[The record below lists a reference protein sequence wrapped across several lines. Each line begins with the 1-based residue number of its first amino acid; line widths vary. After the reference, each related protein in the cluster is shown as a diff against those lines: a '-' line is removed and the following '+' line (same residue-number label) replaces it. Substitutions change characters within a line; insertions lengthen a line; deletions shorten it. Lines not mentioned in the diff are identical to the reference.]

1 MAYNDLN
8 SKLEEA
14 MKSLVDALALA
25 DVTVNTGATK
35 SDLATPYVICS
46 APGGGQEEEN
56 LKGTGIYRHDAEV
69 IVASQL
75 DDVTDMATHRARV
88 ASVFD
93 TFRDS
98 AITTSLSDAVDDFH
112 VYDVD
117 FMDSPMEE
125 EERKVTNTLS
135 MEIVCCASDII

>member
-56 LKGTGIYRHDAEV
+56 LKGTGIYRHEANV
-69 IVASQL
+69 MVATSL
-75 DDVTDMATHRARV
+75 DDDTIAEHRARV

-125 EERKVTNTLS
+125 EERKVTNTLA
-135 MEIVCCASDII
+135 MEIVCCASDIT